1 MVHASV
7 REYYDAIFGD
17 QLGKVYEWFQNG
29 KNSIR
34 VRTIGASVDYIF
46 TMSPN
51 GRDWRLE
58 TRPYFEQTL

>member
-1 MVHASV
+1 MVHTQV
-7 REYYDAIFGD
+7 KEYYETIFGN
-17 QLGKVYEWFQNG
+17 QLGVVMEWYQSG

-34 VRTIGASVDYIF
+34 LRTMGSRVDYIF

>member
-1 MVHASV
+1 MVHAQV
-7 REYYDAIFGD
+7 KEHYDGIFGD
-17 QLGKVYEWFQNG
+17 QLGKVSTWYANG

-34 VRTIGASVDYIF
+34 LKNLGANTDYIF
-46 TMSPN
+46 TISPN